1 MWLLKCWG
9 EYFVV
14 VVILIFLLLEV
25 YDLVKGIMMIWV
37 VIFSIN
43 VVVVVYLLIFKWL
56 FGGCKVYDVE
66 WCGE

>member
-1 MWLLKCWG
+1 M
-9 EYFVV
+9 V

-56 FGGCKVYDVE
+56 FGVCGGCKVYDVE